1 MTFDTFKL
9 LVVEAAKEQEITE
22 YELYYATAE
31 GTSVSVFAHEV
42 NEFSSEVA
50 GGVCFRCIVDGKMG
64 YASTEELSEAQAK
77 SLVKRAAENAS
88 VLETDDREF
97 LAEGGK
103 TYEEF
108 EHKTYELPTTEELVD
123 MALKGHE
130 ATYAADPSVI
140 DGTST
145 TASTEV
151 SAVAIFNSKGLDL
164 HYENKISLFM
174 TSAVTTDGEEMADD
188 MGIKAGDFKEI
199 DLDSVAKK
207 AVDSAKAKLGADVAP
222 TGAYPVVFAPKA
234 MASFLRVF
242 STAFSS
248 DEAQKG
254 LSPFAG
260 KEGSKI
266 AADIVSIIDD
276 PFYKDSTT
284 PINFDAEGSPTHK
297 KSVVENGELKTLL
310 YNLKTA
316 AIAGVETTGNA
327 SKASYDSTV
336 EIRPFTM
343 YIAPG
348 DISEEELIKKA
359 GNGVYIESLGGLHAG
374 ANTVS
379 GDFSLQSAGFMIEDG
394 AKTKAVKSFTVAGN
408 FYNMLSNI
416 TAISDKVELPGFG
429 GVTAFGSPAVLV
441 EGLSI
446 AGK

>member
-1 MTFDTFKL
+1 MTFDNFKL
-9 LVVEAAKEQEITE
+9 LVVEAAKEQGITE

-42 NEFSSEVA
+42 SEFSSEVA

-77 SLVKRAAENAS
+77 SIVRRAADNAS
-88 VLETDDREF
+88 VLETDDEEF
-97 LAEGGK
+97 LAEGVK
-103 TYEEF
+103 TYESF
-108 EHKTYELPTTEELVD
+108 EHKTYELPTTEELVET
-123 MALKGHE
+123 ALKAQE
-130 ATYAADPSVI
+130 TVYAADECVI

-145 TASTEV
+145 MAATET

-164 HYENKISLFM
+164 HYENRVAVIM
-174 TSAVTTDGEEMADD
+174 TDAVTTNGEEMSNDR
-188 MGIKAGDFKEI
+188 GIKTGSFAELDLEKLAKE
-199 DLDSVAKK
+199 

-242 STAFSS
+242 SSAFSS
-248 DEAQKG
+248 SEAQKG
-254 LSPFAG
+254 LSPYAG
-260 KEGSKI
+260 KEGTKI

-284 PINFDAEGSPTHK
+284 PINFDAEGSPTHT
-297 KSVVENGELKTLL
+297 KSVVEKGELKTLL

-348 DISEEELIKKA
+348 DITEEELIKKA
-359 GNGVYIESLGGLHAG
+359 GNGVYIDSLGGLHAG

-379 GDFSLQSAGFMIEDG
+379 GDFSLQSEGFMIEG
-394 AKTKAVKSFTVAGN
+394 GVKTKAVKSFTVAGN
-408 FYNMLSNI
+408 FYTMLSQI
-416 TAISDKVELPGFG
+416 TAISDKVELPGMG